1 MKYNNFYDKDKDKEG
16 FEFKKM
22 HVPLKKFHV
31 KEENE
36 NASEK
41 PRSHKK
47 CDVSTT
53 MLVHKVQRC

>member
-1 MKYNNFYDKDKDKEG
+1 
-16 FEFKKM
+16 M

-53 MLVHKVQRC
+53 MLVHKVQRCWRLPKINDG